1 MGLTSAFREAVRG
14 LRRTGT
20 VGIVS
25 VLTAG
30 ASLLVL
36 GLFAHLVAGGYV
48 LAESLRGRAEI
59 EVYLKDSTSRRRALS
74 IARDLED
81 MQGVSAAVY
90 LDKEAAAA
98 EFEGMFGE
106 GLLEAVSRNPL
117 PASIRVGLTGEAELS
132 VRARLVAD
140 AASGYKEVEAVDTGA
155 SWLES
160 LDRALATATWVGLLL
175 GGVLCLA
182 CAFAVSNTAK
192 LMVLAEREA
201 IEVMRLVGSTG
212 GTIRLTFLLGGALQG
227 FLGGAL
233 AAVALWIGRGWW
245 TSWIPGPDGSPT
257 FSVGPWLVL
266 LGILLGVVGSW
277 ASLGRVLSAV
287 SRKT

>member
-1 MGLTSAFREAVRG
+1 MGFLSALREAARG
-14 LRRTGT
+14 LRRTGM
-20 VGIVS
+20 VGVVS
-25 VLTAG
+25 ALTAA

-36 GLFAHLVAGGYV
+36 GVFVHLVAGGYV
-48 LAESLRGRAEI
+48 VAESLRGRAEI
-59 EVYLKDSTSRRRALS
+59 EVYLKDGTSRMRALS

-81 MQGVSAAVY
+81 MEGVSEVAY
-90 LDKEAAAA
+90 LDKQAAAA
-98 EFEGMFGE
+98 EFRKMFGE

-117 PASIRVGLTGEAELS
+117 PASIRVGLAGDAELS
-132 VRARLVAD
+132 VRARRLADVAL
-140 AASGYKEVEAVDTGA
+140 GYKEVEGVDAGE
-155 SWLES
+155 SWLGS

-227 FLGGAL
+227 FLGGIL
-233 AAVALWIGRGWW
+233 AAAVLWIGRGWW
-245 TSWIPGPDGSPT
+245 TSWIPGPEVPT
-257 FSVGPWLVL
+257 YSVGPWLVL
-266 LGILLGVVGSW
+266 LGVVLGVVGSW
-277 ASLGRVLSAV
+277 ASLGRVLNAV
-287 SRKT
+287 TRRS

>member
-1 MGLTSAFREAVRG
+1 MVGVVSGLTAA
-14 LRRTGT
+14 
-20 VGIVS
+20 
-25 VLTAG
+25 

-36 GLFAHLVAGGYV
+36 GVFVHLVSGGYL

-59 EVYLKDSTSRRRALS
+59 EVYLKDGTSRTRALA

-81 MQGVSAAVY
+81 MEGVSGAAY

-98 EFEGMFGE
+98 EFRKMFGE

-117 PASIRVGLTGEAELS
+117 PASIRVGLGGDAELS
-132 VRARLVAD
+132 VRARRVAGV
-140 AASGYKEVEAVDTGA
+140 ASGYKEVEGVDAGE

-175 GGVLCLA
+175 GGVLCMA

-201 IEVMRLVGSTG
+201 IEVMRLVGATG

-227 FLGGAL
+227 FLGGIL
-233 AAVALWIGRGWW
+233 AAAVLWIGRGWW
-245 TSWIPGPDGSPT
+245 TSWIPGPEVPT
-257 FSVGPWLVL
+257 YSVGPWLVL
-266 LGILLGVVGSW
+266 LGVVLGVVGSW
-277 ASLGRVLSAV
+277 ASLGRVLNAV
-287 SRKT
+287 TRRT